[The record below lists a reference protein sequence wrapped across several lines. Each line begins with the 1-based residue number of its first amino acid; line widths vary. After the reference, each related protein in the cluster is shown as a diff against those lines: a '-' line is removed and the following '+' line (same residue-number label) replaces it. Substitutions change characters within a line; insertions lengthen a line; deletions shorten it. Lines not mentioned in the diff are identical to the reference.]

1 LADGS
6 RSWRNN
12 NPGNLEYGP
21 FARAHGAI
29 GTDGRYAIFPSVE
42 VGTDAQRSKLFDSPA
57 YRDLTLPQAIAKWAP
72 RGENDVPGYLRAMG
86 GDTSGR
92 TMADYSPPEQDALLQ
107 SMRVHEGWRPGTGT
121 PGTDDAAAST
131 VAPLPPARPADLGA
145 PPLPPARPPGLGV
158 PVPLPPARP
167 EGIGVPVPT
176 PPARPTD
183 IGTPVPLP
191 PARPAGFGFGNISGQ
206 GSNIRALPGSMT
218 APPQLPP
225 GAAMPVPGAPLVED
239 AIADPNYYGGRSGG
253 RVYSS
258 TSPTGSQG
266 DVVDRPDPFPPVGQN
281 MPIVRP
287 GTIDPNLVKPTP
299 PPFVPV
305 GQPPVRQ
312 EVMNAPPPSQ
322 QDMLAAALAQGQGQ
336 PAPPVDP
343 NMLAL
348 ALQGGGAPDFGS
360 VDGGSFG

>member
-1 LADGS
+1 LAAEIWGASLADGS

-121 PGTDDAAAST
+121 PGTVDAAPST

-145 PPLPPARPPGLGV
+145 QPPQNMPLPPARPADLGAAPLPPPRPFGFGV
-158 PVPLPPARP
+158 PVPTPPARP

-176 PPARPTD
+176 PPARPAD

-191 PARPAGFGFGNISGQ
+191 PARPPDI
-206 GSNIRALPGSMT
+206 
-218 APPQLPP
+218 APTPP
-225 GAAMPVPGAPLVED
+225 GMDGNLADFNRGDIAPEG
-239 AIADPNYYGGRSGG
+239 PS

-266 DVVDRPDPFPPVGQN
+266 DVVGRPDPLSAS
-281 MPIVRP
+281 
-287 GTIDPNLVKPTP
+287 IDPNMPRTGGSLVDPGMSTGTWQEP
-299 PPFVPV
+299 PR
-305 GQPPVRQ
+305 PPLLQ
-312 EVMNAPPPSQ
+312 VMNAPPPPSQ
-322 QDMLAAALAQGQGQ
+322 QTLLAAALAQGQGQ
-336 PAPPVDP
+336 PAPAVDP

-348 ALQGGGAPDFGS
+348 ALQGGTPGFGSADGGFDFG
-360 VDGGSFG
+360 